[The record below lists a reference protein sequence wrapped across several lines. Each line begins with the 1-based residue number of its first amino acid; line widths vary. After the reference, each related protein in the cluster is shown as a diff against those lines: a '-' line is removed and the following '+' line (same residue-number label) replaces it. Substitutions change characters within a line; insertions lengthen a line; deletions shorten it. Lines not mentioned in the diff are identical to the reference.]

1 MLEPILPLR
10 RGQTRLGTSFS
21 AFTTGRGGQASEQG
35 ALSPL
40 SRPQAT
46 SLCCAIHYQL
56 CYHLMEERMEKMNII
71 ERKLNDVTVL
81 DLEGNL
87 ALEDN
92 AQFRKRATAVID
104 AGARKLIVNMARV
117 KYMDSSGLGELIS
130 CYTAMQKLSG
140 TVKLLHLNDR
150 LRNLL
155 VITKLTRVFE
165 TFDSEPAAVASFSQ

>member
-1 MLEPILPLR
+1 
-10 RGQTRLGTSFS
+10 
-21 AFTTGRGGQASEQG
+21 
-35 ALSPL
+35 
-40 SRPQAT
+40 
-46 SLCCAIHYQL
+46 
-56 CYHLMEERMEKMNII
+56 MEERMEKMNII